1 MDGEVCV
8 VSGKNFS
15 ATSFIRLN
23 DETVLPVSTVL
34 YVQGNK
40 VQEEHHIL
48 AEEWEKMVQEMMER
62 AGRVMSN
69 YIGAQHLEGEREKI
83 KLDVKY
89 RETD

>member
-1 MDGEVCV
+1 MNGEVCV
-8 VSGKNFS
+8 VSGKKFN

-40 VQEEHHIL
+40 IQEEHHIL
-48 AEEWEKMVQEMMER
+48 AEDWEKMLQGMMKR

-69 YIGAQHLEGEREKI
+69 YIGTQHLEGKKTSEN
-83 KLDVKY
+83 
-89 RETD
+89 ETLF

>member
-1 MDGEVCV
+1 MNGEVCV
-8 VSGKNFS
+8 VSGKKFN

-40 VQEEHHIL
+40 IQEEHHIL
-48 AEEWEKMVQEMMER
+48 AAEWEKMLQGMMKR

-69 YIGAQHLEGEREKI
+69 YIGTQHLEGKKTSEN
-83 KLDVKY
+83 
-89 RETD
+89 ETLF

>member
-1 MDGEVCV
+1 ML
-8 VSGKNFS
+8 GKNFS
-15 ATSFIRLN
+15 ATSVIRLN

-40 VQEEHHIL
+40 IQEEHHIL
-48 AEEWEKMVQEMMER
+48 AEEWEKMLQGMMER
-62 AGRVMSN
+62 AGRVMSD
-69 YIGAQHLEGEREKI
+69 YIGTQNLERERI

>member
-1 MDGEVCV
+1 M
-8 VSGKNFS
+8 SGKKFS
-15 ATSFIRLN
+15 AKSFIRLN

-40 VQEEHHIL
+40 IQEEHHIL
-48 AEEWEKMVQEMMER
+48 AEEWEKMLQGMMKR

-69 YIGAQHLEGEREKI
+69 YIGTQHLEGERERI

-89 RETD
+89 RETN

>member
-1 MDGEVCV
+1 M
-8 VSGKNFS
+8 SGKNFS

-40 VQEEHHIL
+40 IQEEQHIL

-62 AGRVMSN
+62 AGRVMSD
-69 YIGAQHLEGEREKI
+69 YIGTQHLERERI

>member
-1 MDGEVCV
+1 MNGEVCV
-8 VSGKNFS
+8 MSGKKFS
-15 ATSFIRLN
+15 AKSFIRLN

-40 VQEEHHIL
+40 IQEEHHIL
-48 AEEWEKMVQEMMER
+48 AEEWEKMLQGMMKR

-69 YIGAQHLEGEREKI
+69 YIGTQHLEGERERI

-89 RETD
+89 RETN

>member
-1 MDGEVCV
+1 M
-8 VSGKNFS
+8 SGKNFS

-40 VQEEHHIL
+40 IQEEHHIL

-62 AGRVMSN
+62 AGRVMSD
-69 YIGAQHLEGEREKI
+69 YIGTQHLEGEKKSEN
-83 KLDVKY
+83 
-89 RETD
+89 ETLF

>member
-1 MDGEVCV
+1 ML
-8 VSGKNFS
+8 GKNFS

-40 VQEEHHIL
+40 IQEERHIS
-48 AEEWEKMVQEMMER
+48 AEEWEKMVQGMMER
-62 AGRVMSN
+62 AGRVMSD
-69 YIGAQHLEGEREKI
+69 YIGTQHLEGEREKI

>member
-1 MDGEVCV
+1 MSV
-8 VSGKNFS
+8 KKFS

-40 VQEEHHIL
+40 IQEEHHIL

-62 AGRVMSN
+62 AGGEMSN
-69 YIGAQHLEGEREKI
+69 FLGAQHLEGERI
-83 KLDVKY
+83 KLDVEY

>member
-1 MDGEVCV
+1 MLR
-8 VSGKNFS
+8 KNFS

-40 VQEEHHIL
+40 IQEERHIL
-48 AEEWEKMVQEMMER
+48 AEEWEKMVQGMMER

-69 YIGAQHLEGEREKI
+69 FLGAQHLEGEREKI

>member
-1 MDGEVCV
+1 M
-8 VSGKNFS
+8 SGKNFS
-15 ATSFIRLN
+15 ATSVIRLN

-40 VQEEHHIL
+40 IQEERHIL
-48 AEEWEKMVQEMMER
+48 AEEWEKMVQGMMER
-62 AGRVMSN
+62 AGRVMSD
-69 YIGAQHLEGEREKI
+69 YIGTQHLEGEREKI

>member
-1 MDGEVCV
+1 M
-8 VSGKNFS
+8 SGKKFS

-40 VQEEHHIL
+40 IQEEHHIL
-48 AEEWEKMVQEMMER
+48 AEEWKKMVQGMMEH
-62 AGRVMSN
+62 AGRVMSD
-69 YIGAQHLEGEREKI
+69 YIGTQHLERERI

>member
-1 MDGEVCV
+1 M
-8 VSGKNFS
+8 SGKNFS
-15 ATSFIRLN
+15 ATSVIRLN

-40 VQEEHHIL
+40 IQEEHHIL
-48 AEEWEKMVQEMMER
+48 AEEWEKMLQGMMER
-62 AGRVMSN
+62 AGRVMSD
-69 YIGAQHLEGEREKI
+69 YIGTQHLERERI

>member
-1 MDGEVCV
+1 VL
-8 VSGKNFS
+8 GKNFS

-23 DETVLPVSTVL
+23 DETVLAVSTVL

-40 VQEEHHIL
+40 IQEERHIL
-48 AEEWEKMVQEMMER
+48 AEEWEKMVQGMMER
-62 AGRVMSN
+62 AGRVMSD
-69 YIGAQHLEGEREKI
+69 YIGTQHLEGKREKI

>member
-1 MDGEVCV
+1 M
-8 VSGKNFS
+8 SGKKFS
-15 ATSFIRLN
+15 AKSFIRLN

-40 VQEEHHIL
+40 IQEERHIL
-48 AEEWEKMVQEMMER
+48 AEEWEKMLQGMMKR

-69 YIGAQHLEGEREKI
+69 YIGTQHLEGERERI

-89 RETD
+89 RETN

>member
-1 MDGEVCV
+1 ML
-8 VSGKNFS
+8 GKNFS
-15 ATSFIRLN
+15 ATSVIRLN

-40 VQEEHHIL
+40 IQEERHIL
-48 AEEWEKMVQEMMER
+48 AEEWEKMVQGMMEH
-62 AGRVMSN
+62 AGRVMSD
-69 YIGAQHLEGEREKI
+69 YIGTQHLEGKREKI

>member
-1 MDGEVCV
+1 MSV
-8 VSGKNFS
+8 KKFN

-40 VQEEHHIL
+40 IQEEQHIL

-69 YIGAQHLEGEREKI
+69 FLGAQHLEGEREKI

>member
-69 YIGAQHLEGEREKI
+69 FLGAQHLEGKKTSEN
-83 KLDVKY
+83 
-89 RETD
+89 ETLF

>member
-1 MDGEVCV
+1 MNGEVCV

-40 VQEEHHIL
+40 IQEEHHIL
-48 AEEWEKMVQEMMER
+48 AEEWEKMVQGMMER
-62 AGRVMSN
+62 AGRVMSD
-69 YIGAQHLEGEREKI
+69 YIGTQHLEGERI

>member
-1 MDGEVCV
+1 ML
-8 VSGKNFS
+8 GKIFS
-15 ATSFIRLN
+15 AISFIRLN

-40 VQEEHHIL
+40 IQEERHIL
-48 AEEWEKMVQEMMER
+48 AEEWEKMVQGMMEH
-62 AGRVMSN
+62 AGRVMSD
-69 YIGAQHLEGEREKI
+69 YIGTQHLEGKREKI

>member
-1 MDGEVCV
+1 M
-8 VSGKNFS
+8 SGKKFS
-15 ATSFIRLN
+15 AKSFIRLN

-40 VQEEHHIL
+40 IQEEHHIL
-48 AEEWEKMVQEMMER
+48 AEEWEKMLQGMMTR

-69 YIGAQHLEGEREKI
+69 YIGTQHLEGERERI

-89 RETD
+89 RETN

>member
-1 MDGEVCV
+1 M
-8 VSGKNFS
+8 SGKNFS

-40 VQEEHHIL
+40 IQEEHHIL

-62 AGRVMSN
+62 AGRVMSD
-69 YIGAQHLEGEREKI
+69 YIGTQHLEGEKKSEN
-83 KLDVKY
+83 
-89 RETD
+89 ETIF

>member
-1 MDGEVCV
+1 M
-8 VSGKNFS
+8 SGKKFS
-15 ATSFIRLN
+15 ATSVIRLN

-40 VQEEHHIL
+40 IQEEHHIL
-48 AEEWEKMVQEMMER
+48 AEEWKKMVQGMMEH
-62 AGRVMSN
+62 AGRVMSD
-69 YIGAQHLEGEREKI
+69 YIGTQHLEREKI

>member
-1 MDGEVCV
+1 M
-8 VSGKNFS
+8 SGKKFS
-15 ATSFIRLN
+15 ANSFIRLN

-40 VQEEHHIL
+40 IQEEHHIL
-48 AEEWEKMVQEMMER
+48 AEEWEKMLQGMMKR

-69 YIGAQHLEGEREKI
+69 YIGTQHLEGERERI

-89 RETD
+89 RETN

>member
-23 DETVLPVSTVL
+23 DETVLAVSTVL

-40 VQEEHHIL
+40 IQEERHIL
-48 AEEWEKMVQEMMER
+48 AEEWEKMVQGMMER
-62 AGRVMSN
+62 AGRVMSD
-69 YIGAQHLEGEREKI
+69 YIGTQHLEGERI

>member
-1 MDGEVCV
+1 M
-8 VSGKNFS
+8 SGKKFS

-40 VQEEHHIL
+40 IQEEHHIL
-48 AEEWEKMVQEMMER
+48 AEEWEKMLQGMMER
-62 AGRVMSN
+62 AGRVMSD
-69 YIGAQHLEGEREKI
+69 YIGTQHLERERI

>member
-1 MDGEVCV
+1 MNGEVCV
-8 VSGKNFS
+8 VSGKKFN

-40 VQEEHHIL
+40 IQEEHHIL
-48 AEEWEKMVQEMMER
+48 AEEWEKMLQGMMKR

-69 YIGAQHLEGEREKI
+69 YIGTQHLDGKKTSEN
-83 KLDVKY
+83 
-89 RETD
+89 ETLF

>member
-1 MDGEVCV
+1 M
-8 VSGKNFS
+8 SGKNFS
-15 ATSFIRLN
+15 AKSFIHLN

-40 VQEEHHIL
+40 IQEEHHIL

-69 YIGAQHLEGEREKI
+69 FLGAQHLEGKKTSEN
-83 KLDVKY
+83 
-89 RETD
+89 ETLF

>member
-1 MDGEVCV
+1 M
-8 VSGKNFS
+8 SGKNFS

-23 DETVLPVSTVL
+23 DETVLAVSTVL

-40 VQEEHHIL
+40 IQEERHIL
-48 AEEWEKMVQEMMER
+48 AEEWEKMVQGMMER

-69 YIGAQHLEGEREKI
+69 YIGTQHLEGEREKI

>member
-1 MDGEVCV
+1 M
-8 VSGKNFS
+8 SGKNFS
-15 ATSFIRLN
+15 AKSFIRLN

-40 VQEEHHIL
+40 IQEEHHIL
-48 AEEWEKMVQEMMER
+48 AEEWEKMVQGMMER
-62 AGRVMSN
+62 AGRVMSD
-69 YIGAQHLEGEREKI
+69 YIGTQHLERERI

>member
-1 MDGEVCV
+1 MNGEVCV

-15 ATSFIRLN
+15 AKSFILLN

-40 VQEEHHIL
+40 IQEEHHIL
-48 AEEWEKMVQEMMER
+48 AEEWEKMVQGMMER
-62 AGRVMSN
+62 AGRVMSD
-69 YIGAQHLEGEREKI
+69 YIGTQHLEGKREKI

>member
-1 MDGEVCV
+1 MNGEVCV

-15 ATSFIRLN
+15 AKSFIRLN

-40 VQEEHHIL
+40 IQEEHHIL

-62 AGRVMSN
+62 AGGEMSN
-69 YIGAQHLEGEREKI
+69 FLGAQHLEGEKTSEN
-83 KLDVKY
+83 
-89 RETD
+89 ETLF

>member
-23 DETVLPVSTVL
+23 DETVLAVSTVL

-40 VQEEHHIL
+40 IQEERHIL
-48 AEEWEKMVQEMMER
+48 AEEWEKMVQGMMER
-62 AGRVMSN
+62 AGRVMSD
-69 YIGAQHLEGEREKI
+69 YIGTQHLEGKREKI

>member
-1 MDGEVCV
+1 M
-8 VSGKNFS
+8 SGKNFS

-23 DETVLPVSTVL
+23 DETVLAVSTVL

-40 VQEEHHIL
+40 IQEEHHIL
-48 AEEWEKMVQEMMER
+48 AEEWEKMVQGMMER
-62 AGRVMSN
+62 AGRVMSD
-69 YIGAQHLEGEREKI
+69 YIGTQHLERERERI

>member
-1 MDGEVCV
+1 M
-8 VSGKNFS
+8 SGKNFS

-40 VQEEHHIL
+40 IQEERHIL

-62 AGRVMSN
+62 AGRVMSD
-69 YIGAQHLEGEREKI
+69 YIGTQHLEREREKI

>member
-1 MDGEVCV
+1 M
-8 VSGKNFS
+8 SGKKFN

-40 VQEEHHIL
+40 IQEEHHIL
-48 AEEWEKMVQEMMER
+48 AEEWEKMLQGMMKR

-69 YIGAQHLEGEREKI
+69 YIGTQHLEGKKTSEN
-83 KLDVKY
+83 
-89 RETD
+89 ETLF

>member
-1 MDGEVCV
+1 MCV

-40 VQEEHHIL
+40 IQEEHHIL
-48 AEEWEKMVQEMMER
+48 AEEWEKMVQGMMER
-62 AGRVMSN
+62 TGRVMSN
-69 YIGAQHLEGEREKI
+69 FLGAQHLERERI

>member
-1 MDGEVCV
+1 MRRV
-8 VSGKNFS
+8 GKKFQRNKFYPS
-15 ATSFIRLN
+15 N

-40 VQEEHHIL
+40 IQEEHHIL
-48 AEEWEKMVQEMMER
+48 AEEWEKMVQGMMER
-62 AGRVMSN
+62 AGRVMSD
-69 YIGAQHLEGEREKI
+69 YIGTQHLEGERI